1 MTKLTEYEWRTHL
14 ALAVQR
20 YIISVL
26 CCCYNHSQPSIT
38 LRTLDHISSHRMHV
52 LSAIHFLVLFSGI
65 AALPLRINND
75 IYNLKSRVET
85 GPPSWKRD
93 LSGAFPLPLPSPS
106 DDDSPYSFPSPW
118 AQNEVDEGPAP
129 PWKRDDSRDTSY
141 PPSWE
146 GNATRQDPSPPW
158 IRGTSESVSKAAP
171 PWKRE
176 VLLEENPLPLNP
188 ENELQE
194 PSPSEGFT
202 KDSVSSPFR
211 LSVTLGA

>member
-1 MTKLTEYEWRTHL
+1 MTKLSEYEWRTHL
-14 ALAVQR
+14 AFVVQR

-26 CCCYNHSQPSIT
+26 CCRYNHSQPSIT

-52 LSAIHFLVLFSGI
+52 LSAIHFLISFSGI

-75 IYNLKSRVET
+75 SYNLKNRDET

-93 LSGAFPLPLPSPS
+93 LSGAFPLPPPS

-118 AQNEVDEGPAP
+118 VRNKVDQGPAP
-129 PWKRDDSRDTSY
+129 LWKRDGSGDNLD

-146 GNATRQDPSPPW
+146 GNATRQSPSPPC
-158 IRGTSESVSKAAP
+158 IRGTSESASKAAP
-171 PWKRE
+171 PWKRA
-176 VLLEENPLPLNP
+176 VLSEENPLPLNL
-188 ENELQE
+188 ENEFQE
-194 PSPSEGFT
+194 PCPEGFT
-202 KDSVSSPFR
+202 KDSVSSPFN